1 MLRRGCG
8 SVGRRVVDRCCASV
22 AHMPLAA
29 ELVVDGRVLQALAL
43 SPDGKWVAYYGE
55 TLPRGSQA
63 TDCPLWTVM
72 G

>member
-1 MLRRGCG
+1 MAAVWLIGAVPRWPIYRSPPSWWLTVVFLR
-8 SVGRRVVDRCCASV
+8 
-22 AHMPLAA
+22 
-29 ELVVDGRVLQALAL
+29 ALAL